1 MILSDSKRKL
11 IRIRLE
17 EYLVYKREHP
27 TLINQTK
34 ILNHYH
40 TMYNKNSLFAGALLM
55 LAATQAKIV
64 TDSPLWENDWYDNET
79 KMGVKNGEPYSKDEA
94 VQRFIN
100 APRTIEGDVPN
111 YRQFENV
118 KRVMRVFD

>member
-1 MILSDSKRKL
+1 
-11 IRIRLE
+11 
-17 EYLVYKREHP
+17 
-27 TLINQTK
+27 
-34 ILNHYH
+34 
-40 TMYNKNSLFAGALLM
+40 MYNKNSLFTGALLM

-64 TDSPLWENDWYDNET
+64 TDSPLWENDWYDKET

-118 KRVMRVFD
+118 KRVMRVFDKDDFDFIFPLIRTLYDYEGFLHAIGKFPAFCGE